1 MIKTNFTNEY
11 LLNLLIEL
19 YNKINI
25 PLNAT
30 ILSKEREENKN
41 FPENRAFTRRFNSIE
56 NACKLANVPY
66 QRKNFTTSK
75 NKKNERVGLHFK
87 NSLNEEF
94 KIVQYN
100 GANDVLIEFVKNP
113 NFLIHNSWSNIIKG
127 IVKNPYA
134 KNIFNVACVGN
145 TKTKINGIKKESY
158 KVWYSMLQRCYK
170 ECYINK
176 PTYKDCTVCDEWL
189 CFENFE
195 KWYNENYY
203 EVDDEIMNLDKDIL
217 VKGNKIYSP
226 ETCCFVPKRINI
238 LFVNTT
244 NKETIKNI
252 TYLYYNKIPNFIYEK
267 IYENYIKE
275 K

>member
-1 MIKTNFTNEY
+1 MAK
-11 LLNLLIEL
+11 LNLQRIGEISFNKYGQKMTLIQYVNALNITVKFESGYITKTCYSNFKKGNVKDNFYPIK
-19 YNKINI
+19 YNVGFIG
-25 PLNAT
+25 
-30 ILSKEREENKN
+30 
-41 FPENRAFTRRFNSIE
+41 
-56 NACKLANVPY
+56 Y
-66 QRKNFTTSK
+66 TTT
-75 NKKNERVGLHFK
+75 KNEGK
-87 NSLNEEF
+87 
-94 KIVQYN
+94 
-100 GANDVLIEFVKNP
+100 D
-113 NFLIHNSWSNIIKG
+113 
-127 IVKNPYA
+127 
-134 KNIFNVACVGN
+134 
-145 TKTKINGIKKESY
+145 KKSY
-158 KVWYSMLQRCYK
+158 KVWNSMLERCYS
-170 ECYINK
+170 NK
-176 PTYKDCTVCDEWL
+176 SLIHNPTYKDCTVCDEWL